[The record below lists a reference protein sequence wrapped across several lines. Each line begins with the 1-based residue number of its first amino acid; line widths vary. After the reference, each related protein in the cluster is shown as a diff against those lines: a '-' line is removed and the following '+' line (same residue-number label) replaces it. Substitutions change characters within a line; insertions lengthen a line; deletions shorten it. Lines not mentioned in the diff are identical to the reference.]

1 MPIIHVSR
9 LFLFAPSTSA
19 LKPNKLADATPL
31 NLDGV
36 RYFMSSTEDILSP
49 YFASNPPV
57 EKAHL
62 RSYPHSQNLILLAGQ
77 SVLETGGKLQ
87 CHLHTLNFHQN
98 FLL

>member
-36 RYFMSSTEDILSP
+36 RYLMSSTEDILSP

-57 EKAHL
+57 EK
-62 RSYPHSQNLILLAGQ
+62 STP
-77 SVLETGGKLQ
+77 SVISTFTKLNPS
-87 CHLHTLNFHQN
+87 CWPERVRNGR
-98 FLL
+98 